1 MQYTKP
7 PLSVSDQIQLLEDR
21 GLIIPDRAKASHYLS
36 FISYYR
42 LRAYTYPFQNNNDPN
57 HPFQNGC
64 TFDEVL
70 ELYIFD
76 RELRLLVLDAIERI
90 EIALRTQIIHHFAMH
105 HGSHWHENPALF
117 ANRNLFNKDRKKLRI
132 ELGRSSEVFIE
143 HYYNKY
149 TQPADPP
156 CWMSLEVVSLG
167 FLSKN
172 YENLKLSNAKK
183 VVARNLGLP
192 HPTILESWMHSFSY
206 VRNICAH
213 HGRLWNRQLTK
224 TPKFPKRAPHT
235 WLSKPPSINN
245 KLFLTLSCLIYLLD
259 RISPGH
265 QWRKRFKDLLQKHSS
280 IETIKM
286 GFPSDWEQEALWS

>member
-1 MQYTKP
+1 M
-7 PLSVSDQIQLLEDR
+7 
-21 GLIIPDRAKASHYLS
+21 IIPDQAKAAHYLS

-42 LRAYTYPFQNNNDPN
+42 LRAYTYPFQDNNDPN
-57 HPFQNGC
+57 HPFRNGC

-76 RELRLLVLDAIERI
+76 RELRILVLDAIERI
-90 EIALRTQIIHHFAMH
+90 EIALRTQIIHHFAMD
-105 HGSHWHENPALF
+105 HGSHWHEDPALF
-117 ANRNLFNKDRKKLRI
+117 TNRSLFNRDRQKLRT
-132 ELGRSSEVFIE
+132 ELGRSSEVFIK

-167 FLSKN
+167 FLSKT

-183 VVARNLGLP
+183 KVARNLGLP
-192 HPTILESWMHSFSY
+192 HPTVLESWMHAFSY

-224 TPKFPKRAPHT
+224 TPKFPKRTPAN
-235 WLSKPPSINN
+235 WLSQPPPANN

-259 RISPGH
+259 CISPGH
-265 QWRKRFKDLLQKHSS
+265 QWKKRFKDLLQKHPN
-280 IETIKM
+280 IETRKM
-286 GFPSDWEQEALWS
+286 GFPNAWEQEALWR